1 VFSPSMKQL
10 NNLCNEAKNF
20 FLLTNQKALGMS
32 LACCATNM
40 IISVSPTIN
49 KAFLICFL
57 QHQLGLDI
65 YFKEWKIELSP
76 ASKILKKV

>member
-1 VFSPSMKQL
+1 
-10 NNLCNEAKNF
+10 
-20 FLLTNQKALGMS
+20 MS

-57 QHQLGLDI
+57 QHRLGLDI